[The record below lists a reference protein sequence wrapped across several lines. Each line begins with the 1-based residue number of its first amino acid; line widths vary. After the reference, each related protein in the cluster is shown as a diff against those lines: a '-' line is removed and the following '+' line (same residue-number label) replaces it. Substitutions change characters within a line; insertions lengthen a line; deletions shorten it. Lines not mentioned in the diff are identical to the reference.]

1 MLDAFTCYSIDTGFC
16 KMKNPYTILNIQ
28 PGSSEDEIKKAYRKM
43 AIKYHPDKPGG
54 NEEKFKEVAEAYD
67 KLTNPKHISNPFGAY
82 NKDMHYDF
90 QFSDYSDLFERMTQ
104 DRRGWGH
111 EFNNNTKGRNVRAS
125 ISIPI
130 KDAFHGTKRQI
141 NIGLKAVEINI
152 PKGVKT
158 GQKLRVKGHGQKG
171 QTEQLNGDLIVEIT
185 VIENTDF
192 YVDNKGLHTIIKVDA
207 IDAILGIKTNIN
219 VFDNTYKFEIPP
231 GVQNGTT
238 LRMKKKGWPIFGQT
252 EERGDL
258 YVTVLITMPNDLS
271 DEEIRAISKIRDHIN
286 GRRQKEKD
294 SSSS

>member
-1 MLDAFTCYSIDTGFC
+1 
-16 KMKNPYTILNIQ
+16 
-28 PGSSEDEIKKAYRKM
+28 M

-67 KLTNPKHISNPFGAY
+67 KLTNPKHTNNPFGAY

-90 QFSDYSDLFERMTQ
+90 QVNDYSDLFERMTQ
-104 DRRGWGH
+104 DRKGWGH
-111 EFNNNTKGRNVRAS
+111 EFNNNTKGRNVMAS

-130 KDAFHGTKRQI
+130 EDAFRGTKRQI

-152 PKGVKT
+152 SKGVKT

-207 IDAILGIKTNIN
+207 IDAILGIKTNIS
-219 VFDNTYKFEIPP
+219 VFDNTYKFEIPS

-238 LRMKKKGWPIFGQT
+238 LRMKKKGWPIFGQN

-286 GRRQKEKD
+286 GRRQKEN